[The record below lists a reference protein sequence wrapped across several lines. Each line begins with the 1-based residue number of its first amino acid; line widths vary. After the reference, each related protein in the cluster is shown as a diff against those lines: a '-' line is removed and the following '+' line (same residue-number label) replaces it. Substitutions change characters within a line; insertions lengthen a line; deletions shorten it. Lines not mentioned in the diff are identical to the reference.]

1 MRCIYNYTVELKAL
15 SSLPVRDIESI
26 LLELEVD
33 YQTRGLRENFKNI
46 RNIAALDEAKST
58 DLTFSSLSSETD
70 SSRISKS
77 NAGII
82 LCDKSH
88 SMSLSPKQNQLL
100 VFVDNPRLV
109 FIHVINRS
117 RQTQEKKRSE
127 NAAHFMQVSKSATLG
142 DNCSIGNFSV
152 IGDNCVVGNN
162 TIVGNRVNLQNCII
176 GDNCIVQSGASIGED
191 GFAYERNNTLE
202 LEAFPHFGKVIIGN
216 RVEVAVNCSIAR
228 GSLKDTVIG
237 DGTKI
242 DALVHIAHNVTIGR
256 NCSLTAGAIVGGSTN
271 IGDTCWLGLN
281 STLKHK
287 IQVGNKVIIGSGASV
302 INDIPDE
309 DIVAGVPAKSIKHK
323 VNSEQLFLMAGH
335 TSRPAISS
343 PDKKQLLHY

>member
-26 LLELEVD
+26 LLDLEVN
-33 YQTRGLRENFKNI
+33 YQTKGSRENFKKI
-46 RNIAALDEAKST
+46 RNIAALDEARST
-58 DLTFSSLSSETD
+58 DLTFSTLSADTD
-70 SSRISKS
+70 FSRISKS

-88 SMSLSPKQNQLL
+88 STNLTPKQDQLL

-109 FIHVINRS
+109 FIHVINRA

-127 NAAHFMQVSKSATLG
+127 NPHFMHVSKSATLG
-142 DNCSIGNFSV
+142 DNCSIGNFSI

-162 TIVGNRVNLQNCII
+162 TVIGNRVNLQNCII
-176 GDNCIVQSGASIGED
+176 GDNCIIQSGVSIGED
-191 GFAYERNNTLE
+191 GFAYERNNSLE

-256 NCSLTAGAIVGGSTN
+256 NCSLTAGAIVGGSTS

-287 IQVGNKVIIGSGASV
+287 IQVGSKVIIGSGASV

-335 TSRPAISS
+335 TSRPAITS

>member
-1 MRCIYNYTVELKAL
+1 MSSIYNYTVELKAL

-26 LLELEVD
+26 LLDLEVD
-33 YQTRGLRENFKNI
+33 YQIRGLRENFKKI
-46 RNIAALDEAKST
+46 RNIAALDEAKPT
-58 DLTFSSLSSETD
+58 DLTFSSLSAESD
-70 SSRISKS
+70 FSRISKS

-88 SMSLSPKQNQLL
+88 SMNLSPRQNQLL

-109 FIHVINRS
+109 FIHIINRS
-117 RQTQEKKRSE
+117 RQTHEKKKSE
-127 NAAHFMQVSKSATLG
+127 IPQFIHVSKLATLG
-142 DNCSIGNFSV
+142 ENCSMGNFSV
-152 IGDNCVVGNN
+152 VGDNCVVGNN
-162 TIVGNRVNLQNCII
+162 TILGNRVNLQNCII
-176 GDNCIVQSGASIGED
+176 GDNCIIQSGVSIGED
-191 GFAYERNNTLE
+191 GFAYERNNSLE

-256 NCSLTAGAIVGGSTN
+256 NCSLTAGAVVGGSTR

-287 IQVGNKVIIGSGASV
+287 IQVGNKVIVGSGASV

-323 VNSEQLFLMAGH
+323 VNSDQLFLMAGH
-335 TSRPAISS
+335 VSRPTIASS
-343 PDKKQLLHY
+343 DKKQLLHY